1 MKRPLAA
8 LACLHLSAALATA
21 FPGTGTLTLT
31 TPTTAENKLSIKI
44 SVSYNGLPL
53 SDTETTSVSG
63 TLDVALDAN
72 PNTGAATVFTI
83 RDGNVSMTNMTFDFR
98 VFLIGSVA
106 NFSTAG
112 MKGTA
117 FTRVPPG
124 VVTPGAGGG
133 TFDASQ
139 HSLRINQGTIKGAIT
154 FSDPDTVIDTNF
166 ADSPVEGPGT
176 GTGSLAVVPGAS
188 TSTHR
193 NCTVTMTL
201 PVDFTQNQDL
211 DGTPVTVTVK
221 GTIKATGTIPVPLN
235 AWIDWKLANN
245 LSASTFS
252 TVPAPGAAPL
262 GLAWAMG
269 LEPGVPVARVMPVMT
284 GGALPSATLVLPVTG
299 TRGPLRLEQSDSLTG
314 NSWQIVP
321 AASISL
327 GQNPLPAGTTG
338 TVTVQWPSPAT
349 RRFIRVGAQQ
359 P

>member
-1 MKRPLAA
+1 M
-8 LACLHLSAALATA
+8 A
-21 FPGTGTLTLT
+21 FSGSGTLTLT
-31 TPTTAENKLSIKI
+31 APTTTENKLSITI
-44 SVSYNGLPL
+44 SATAGGFAA
-53 SDTETTSVSG
+53 SDTKTTDISG
-63 TLDVALDAN
+63 TLAVGMNIN
-72 PNTGAATVFTI
+72 PTTKGVTEFTI
-83 RDGNVSMTNMTFDFR
+83 NSGDISMTDMAFNLKTSGFFA
-98 VFLIGSVA
+98 ISVA
-106 NFSTAG
+106 TINTAG

-124 VVTPGAGGG
+124 VATPTGTGG

-139 HSLRINQGTIKGAIT
+139 HSLRINQGTVTGSIT
-154 FSDPDTVIDTNF
+154 IPLQPATPINANF
-166 ADSPVEGPGT
+166 TDAPVEGPGT
-176 GTGSLAVVPGAS
+176 GTGTLTVTLGTATA
-188 TSTHR
+188 THR
-193 NCTVTMTL
+193 NCSVTMLL
-201 PVDFTQNQDL
+201 PVNFTQNQDL

-245 LSASTFS
+245 LSSSTFA

-269 LEPGVPVARVMPVMT
+269 LEPGVPAARVMPVMT
-284 GGALPSATLVLPVTG
+284 GGALPAATLVLPVTG

-338 TVTVQWPSPAT
+338 TVTVQWPSPAA